1 MASVANIRS
10 LPEKAIDSRSLMPF
24 MPFMPSMPFI
34 RSLVVAV
41 DLLMA
46 PLALA
51 SQGTAQAPGQSP
63 VHLSPASESIAAA
76 KGVQCPADHESA
88 FDAAGKVLRCRR
100 DVVSWVVTS
109 CQDKD
114 FATYAAK
121 PGPDACGRT
130 EIPGV
135 GTPPGATGSRPV
147 SCAAPGYTA
156 VVDRT
161 GPRDR
166 CERIERSFAIPR
178 PGP

>member
-10 LPEKAIDSRSLMPF
+10 LPEKAIDSRSL
-24 MPFMPSMPFI
+24 MPSMPFI

-63 VHLSPASESIAAA
+63 VQLSPASESIAAA

-147 SCAAPGYTA
+147 SCAAPGYTV

-166 CERIERSFAIPR
+166 CERIERSFALPR
-178 PGP
+178 PVP